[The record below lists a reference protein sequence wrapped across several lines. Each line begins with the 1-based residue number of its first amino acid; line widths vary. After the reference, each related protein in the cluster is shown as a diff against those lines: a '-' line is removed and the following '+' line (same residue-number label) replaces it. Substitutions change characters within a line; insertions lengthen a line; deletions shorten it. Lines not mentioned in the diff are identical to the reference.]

1 VTDDVQRTLDA
12 LLGGRLKLRQP
23 DRGHRAGTDAI
34 LLAAA
39 VAGPLEALADLGA
52 GVGSVGL
59 AAALR
64 LSLRRLAL
72 VEKDPSLA
80 ELATQNIASNGLD
93 SIAETFVCDV
103 LDAKSR
109 RAAGLVNDSFD
120 GVAMN
125 PPWYAA
131 GRNRV
136 SPDPGKATAHSM
148 SGDGDPAVVE
158 PWLRAASAILRPGG
172 TLTMIHR
179 PDSLPAILAAC
190 AGRFGDLAVLPV
202 YPRRHEPAVRILLR
216 GIKGSRAPLRLAPQL
231 VLHDDD
237 GRFTGAAEA
246 IQRDL
251 AAISWGNHEN
261 AGLGEAGA

>member
-1 VTDDVQRTLDA
+1 MTEADA
-12 LLGGRLKLRQP
+12 LPDTLLGGRLKLRQP
-23 DRGHRAGTDAI
+23 LRGHRAGTDAI

-39 VAGPLEALADLGA
+39 VAGPVKMLADLGA
-52 GVGSVGL
+52 GVGSAGL

-64 LSLRRLAL
+64 LPLQRLEL

-80 ELATQNIASNGLD
+80 ELARQNIALNGLD
-93 SIAETFVCDV
+93 SIAETRVCDV

-109 RAAGLVNDSFD
+109 LAAGLANDSFD

-136 SPDPGKATAHSM
+136 SPDPGKASAHAM
-148 SGDGDPAVVE
+148 AGDGDPTVD

-172 TLTMIHR
+172 TLTLIHR

-190 AGRFGDLAVLPV
+190 EGRLGDVAVLPV
-202 YPRRHEPAVRILLR
+202 HARPQEPATRILLR
-216 GIKGSRAPLRLAPQL
+216 GIKGSRAPFRLAPPL
-231 VLHDDD
+231 VLHRDD
-237 GRFTGAAEA
+237 GRFTETAEA
-246 IQRDL
+246 IHRDL
-251 AAISWGNHEN
+251 AAIVWPQ
-261 AGLGEAGA
+261 